1 LLIDIGF
8 SILSRDAV
16 TGANQKL
23 IRANL
28 SEQCGRRAA
37 AVQRAGQVHRRVER
51 WEQHHL
57 STIIMGRILRSG
69 CLVALCGLACAS
81 AVPPGRAADAPTCRE
96 LERRFELTKANA
108 VQAQLSLALFPAA
121 DGGCVPL
128 ARRLIDAGASLEA
141 RDRLGTTALTRAA
154 RAGHVALIELFLAQ
168 GASID
173 ARNLVGATALYAAT
187 ENERQA
193 SVAFLLAR
201 GADPNLPGRSGV
213 TPLAAAAFKGNDRI
227 VEALLARRAEADV
240 VDTTGKSAVTYAAA
254 RGFASIVRRLIGAGV
269 DVKRAYGNDLT
280 ALMWAA
286 GHEDGVGTRAVLDVI
301 SLLVNAGAPIDAADN
316 RGRTALMV
324 AAELGRGAIV
334 EALLERGADRSIA
347 DKSGKRALDL
357 AANESVRERLAAQ

>member
-1 LLIDIGF
+1 MDWPARIVG
-8 SILSRDAV
+8 SMSGTVNPPHA
-16 TGANQKL
+16 
-23 IRANL
+23 RANWTA
-28 SEQCGRRAA
+28 CGSRESMVVR
-37 AVQRAGQVHRRVER
+37 
-51 WEQHHL
+51 HL
-57 STIIMGRILRSG
+57 LTIIMRRVPGSG
-69 CLVALCGLACAS
+69 CLVVLCGLAGA
-81 AVPPGRAADAPTCRE
+81 AAMWPAYAADAPTCRE
-96 LERRFELTKANA
+96 LERRFELTKATA
-108 VQAQLSLALFPAA
+108 VPAQLSLALFPAA

-128 ARRLIDAGASLEA
+128 ARRLLDAGASLEA

-168 GASID
+168 GAAID
-173 ARNLVGATALYAAT
+173 ARNLVGATALYVAA

-193 SVAFLLAR
+193 SVALLLAR

-227 VEALLARRAEADV
+227 VEALLARRADPDV
-240 VDTTGKSAVTYAAA
+240 VDTTGKAAITYAAA

-269 DVKRAYGNDLT
+269 DARRAYGNDLT

-301 SLLVNAGAPIDAADN
+301 PLLLDAGAPVDAADN
-316 RGRTALMV
+316 RGRTALMI

-334 EALLERGADRSIA
+334 EALLARGADRSIA

-357 AANESVRERLAAQ
+357 AVDESVREKLAAR